1 MDCTRVN
8 SCETLS
14 KERGIGILEV
24 VVAIFLLAL
33 IVLSF
38 APVLNNSIKLSGRNT
53 TIATASQIVGEQ
65 IETARALRSSTA
77 TDPSC
82 ADIQAYVSTPQAV
95 VLDPR
100 GVTMATTRTYS
111 GCPSVAPWAVYLS
124 VTVTQTGTSTVLASA
139 DTVILMAKP

>member
-1 MDCTRVN
+1 MERTRVD
-8 SCETLS
+8 SRETLS

-33 IVLSF
+33 VVLSF

-82 ADIQAYVSTPQAV
+82 ADIQAFVSNPQAD

-100 GVTMATTRTYS
+100 GVMMATKRTYS
-111 GCPSVAPWAVYLS
+111 GCPSVAPWAVYMG
-124 VTVTQTGTSTVLASA
+124 VTVTQTGTTTVLASA

>member
-1 MDCTRVN
+1 MDRTRVN

-82 ADIQAYVSTPQAV
+82 ADIQAFVSNPQAD

-100 GVTMATTRTYS
+100 GVKMATKRTYS
-111 GCPSVAPWAVYLS
+111 GQCAPFMLITKS
-124 VTVTQTGTSTVLASA
+124 
-139 DTVILMAKP
+139 MATKQW